1 MSRPR
6 PRPVPE
12 ASPRADALAD
22 ALETVAPL
30 LEQLEA
36 LEAIR
41 TILDAAIRMQ
51 AALPGLQREYGQ
63 LTAEVPRLKTQERE
77 LQANITHAMEQVV
90 ALERRGVLV
99 KLS

>member
-1 MSRPR
+1 MARPR
-6 PRPVPE
+6 PKTE
-12 ASPRADALAD
+12 ASPLADALAD

-30 LEQLEA
+30 LEQLQA

-41 TILDAAIRMQ
+41 SILDAAIRMQ
-51 AALPGLQREYGQ
+51 AALPRLQEEYEQ
-63 LTAEVPRLKTQERE
+63 LTAAVPSLKTRQRE

-99 KLS
+99 KL

>member
-1 MSRPR
+1 MARPR
-6 PRPVPE
+6 PKAE
-12 ASPRADALAD
+12 ASPLADALAD

-51 AALPGLQREYGQ
+51 AALPRLQREYEQ
-63 LTAEVPRLKTQERE
+63 LTAAVPSLQTRQRE
-77 LQANITHAMEQVV
+77 LQAAITHSMEQVM

-99 KLS
+99 KL